1 MGLQIAL
8 DPNLLFCAFVD
19 DVVYPPF
26 LVSDSLGSYWAAIV
40 FLSLIMCDLWPF
52 HMKSGSEI
60 MAAIEEMSLAM
71 AEETLL
77 SNNSLVVVHHLLLFH
92 QMEGFLNHIFITF
105 SS

>member
-26 LVSDSLGSYWAAIV
+26 LVSDSLGSYRAAIV
-40 FLSLIMCDLWPF
+40 FLPLIMCDLWAC

-60 MAAIEEMSLAM
+60 IAAIEEMSLAM
-71 AEETLL
+71 TEETLL

-92 QMEGFLNHIFITF
+92 QMEGFLTHIFITL